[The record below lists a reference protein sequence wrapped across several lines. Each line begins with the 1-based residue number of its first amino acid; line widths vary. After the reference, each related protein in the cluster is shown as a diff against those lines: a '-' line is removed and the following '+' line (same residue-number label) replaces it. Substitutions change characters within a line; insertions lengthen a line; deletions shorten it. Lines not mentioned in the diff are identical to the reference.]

1 MTVLSKD
8 DLKTLEEQVGLL
20 IIYERLL
27 ESLYFNYCSDCLG
40 SNLLASETETKL
52 VYPGVLFNSRDKLL
66 FLDATIC
73 FNLSTSSCYF
83 LKKSYPKVSRM
94 SFSFCTST

>member
-27 ESLYFNYCSDCLG
+27 ESLYFDYCSDCLG
-40 SNLLASETETKL
+40 SNLLASATEAKL
-52 VYPGVLFNSRDKLL
+52 V
-66 FLDATIC
+66 
-73 FNLSTSSCYF
+73 
-83 LKKSYPKVSRM
+83 
-94 SFSFCTST
+94 